1 MAATAGV
8 RAERRKS
15 SAEAYFPLASVR
27 PRRRN
32 RASAHAR
39 YTLAGCANKPAART
53 ISLHL

>member
-1 MAATAGV
+1 MAATTGL

-15 SAEAYFPLASVR
+15 SAEAYSPLASVR

-39 YTLAGCANKPAART
+39 YTLAGCANKTAART
-53 ISLHL
+53 MLLHL